1 MLQRVIRESRHV
13 YAAGTGKLP
22 RCDRELGEIRC
33 SLRILTV
40 KLIEVSALEQ
50 HQIVRVQ
57 FPDTVVFRRF
67 G

>member
-1 MLQRVIRESRHV
+1 MVWESRHV
-13 YAAGTGKLP
+13 YTTGTGKLP
-22 RCDRELGEIRC
+22 CCKRELSKLRC

-40 KLIEVSALEQ
+40 KLIEVAALEQ